1 MSIIDSL
8 IYYKEIIKNYIIR
21 KWDDITNYE
30 LINGESNVGLEN
42 SASLTILK
50 SPSNATKSKLFKNGY
65 LNRSKL
71 FKLLL

>member
-30 LINGESNVGLEN
+30 LVNGESNVVM
-42 SASLTILK
+42 
-50 SPSNATKSKLFKNGY
+50 PPYYVPF
-65 LNRSKL
+65 R
-71 FKLLL
+71 